1 MTVLPLQCGQITFGR
16 AGAARCGALLDG
28 EASSRRRAR
37 SQRAA
42 QARSRNQVM
51 DGTLGPVPDDGGPVL
66 AANSEGVRDER
77 PGDQHGRRHRREMS
91 TSPLNVERRGSGP
104 PLLLVHGLGASW
116 PSWSPVLDEL
126 ARHRQI
132 VAIDLP
138 GFGGSDP
145 LPVGVTFA
153 GLTDAVAEFISS
165 EGLDGVDTV
174 GSSMGARI
182 VLELARRGV
191 GGDTVAL
198 NPGGFWS
205 RGELRYFSTSLRASI
220 AWCSACNRPCRRSPA
235 TLRDDGAAGAVL
247 GCPLAAA
254 PRGGLARD
262 AQLRRR
268 TCPARDAGRTGQ
280 RPQCRRAPRRG
291 PHRRE

>member
-1 MTVLPLQCGQITFGR
+1 
-16 AGAARCGALLDG
+16 
-28 EASSRRRAR
+28 
-37 SQRAA
+37 
-42 QARSRNQVM
+42 
-51 DGTLGPVPDDGGPVL
+51 
-66 AANSEGVRDER
+66 
-77 PGDQHGRRHRREMS
+77 MS

-104 PLLLVHGLGASW
+104 PLLLVHGLGSSW

-126 ARHRQI
+126 ARHRQV

-220 AWCSACNRPCRRSPA
+220 ALVLRLQPA
-235 TLRDDGAAGAVL
+235 M
-247 GCPLAAA
+247 
-254 PRGGLARD
+254 
-262 AQLRRR
+262 
-268 TCPARDAGRTGQ
+268 PAITGNAAGRTALLAQFSAAPWRLPQEVALHEMRSFAAARALHETLDALVNGPVQEGAPPGTTPARVTIGWGRQDRVTLPRQAARAQ
-280 RPQCRRAPRRG
+280 RLFPDAHLHWFERCGHFPVWDQPRETVDLILTRTG
-291 PHRRE
+291 AGSSD